1 MKEVGILDP
10 NTNLSFMFAVKAQ
23 RWMFSSGVEIVATSV
38 IVLTAASC
46 CFPQVKNIIYHAVK
60 DAVGTLKAH
69 EPKLARP

>member
-1 MKEVGILDP
+1 MNKWTYLTKVPTGPSCVLTEPSVVF
-10 NTNLSFMFAVKAQ
+10 TFRAK
-23 RWMFSSGVEIVATSV
+23 IVSTSV
-38 IVLTAASC
+38 IVLTATSC